1 MTASPDLDFDAK
13 RISLFVVQEQFL
25 LQQPT
30 HLLSWEAQF
39 FGWILKRQPAHF
51 VQRIQRSVISH

>member
-1 MTASPDLDFDAK
+1 MFLSTNDCLMTASPDLDFDAK

-39 FGWILKRQPAHF
+39 FGWILKR
-51 VQRIQRSVISH
+51 